1 MRINHP
7 VTQKEYPFPDGETL
21 VSCTDLQGR
30 ILYCNAAFI
39 TVSGFTREALLGQ
52 PHNLIRHPDM
62 PAEAFRDMWAT
73 LKSGLPWSAMV
84 KNRRLNGDHYWV
96 MANVTPLLDD
106 KGQPSGYMSVRTQP
120 SRQEIEAAEA
130 LYLRMRDDAR
140 AAKPQLRLE
149 RGQLHDLRP
158 LPRLMRLLHPS
169 LAGRMW
175 LICAAMGAWCL
186 LAGEL
191 GQRVGSWAA
200 VAMVLPAVALSGW
213 LLRRMTLE
221 PLEILLG
228 HANRMASCDLT
239 QAFTSNRSDEIGRF
253 TRSLSQLNV
262 NLMSVVRDAR
272 NGVMQIRQDMRVIAD
287 GNQNLSSRTEAQ
299 ASSLEETASSMEEI
313 TSTLR
318 QSTDMAAQATQQAGS
333 ARAVAEESRH
343 AVQALASTMH
353 GISEASGKISEIIQV
368 IDSIAFQTNILA
380 LNAAVEAAR
389 AGEQGRGFA
398 VVAGEVRALA
408 QRSASA
414 AREIRGLIQASVEQ
428 VAAGSQQTDNARAAM
443 DKAQAAVDKVHH
455 FIEQIS
461 HGMSEQMLGVGQINQ
476 AVAEMDT
483 MTQQN
488 AALVEEIAA
497 SAGTLH
503 ERASEVA
510 DSVGVFRLK
519 GQAGTP
525 AAAPAAVALRKVAK
539 AASSTGAAKPIIAQ
553 APGPK
558 AASVSRTTAAPATT
572 AGDSDWS
579 SF

>member
-1 MRINHP
+1 MRTNLP
-7 VTQKEYPFPDGETL
+7 VTQKEYPLPEGETL
-21 VSCTDLQGR
+21 VSCTDTQGR
-30 ILYCNAAFI
+30 ILYCNAAFV
-39 TVSGFTREALLGQ
+39 TVSGFAHQALIGQ
-52 PHNLIRHPDM
+52 PHNMIRHPDM

-73 LKSGLPWSAMV
+73 LKGGQPWSAMV
-84 KNRRLNGDHYWV
+84 KNRRADGDHYWV
-96 MANVTPLLDD
+96 MANVTPLMDER
-106 KGQPSGYMSVRTQP
+106 GQPSGFMSVRTRP
-120 SRQEIEAAEA
+120 SRQQVADAEA
-130 LYLRMRDDAR
+130 LYQRMREDASQ
-140 AAKPQLRLE
+140 AKPRLRLE
-149 RGQLHDLRP
+149 KGVLHDLRP
-158 LPRLMRLLHPS
+158 LARLQRALRPG

-175 LICAAMGAWCL
+175 LICAAMGLWGL

-191 GQRVGSWAA
+191 GQKVGSWGTLS
-200 VAMVLPAVALSGW
+200 MVLPAIFLSGW
-213 LLRRMTLE
+213 TLRRMTLQ
-221 PLEILLG
+221 PLEALIG
-228 HANRMASCDLT
+228 NANRMAGCDLT
-239 QAFTSNRSDEIGRF
+239 QEFSSDRNDEIGRF
-253 TRSLSQLNV
+253 TRALAQLNV
-262 NLMSVVRDAR
+262 NLMSVVGDAR
-272 NGVMQIRQDMRVIAD
+272 TGMMQIRQDTQVIAE
-287 GNQNLSSRTEAQ
+287 GNQDLSSRTEAQ

-333 ARAVAEESRH
+333 ARAVAEESRR
-343 AVQALASTMH
+343 AVQALASTMQ

-408 QRSASA
+408 QRSSSA

-428 VAAGSQQTDNARAAM
+428 VAAGSQQTDSARAAM
-443 DKAQAAVDKVHH
+443 DKAQAAVDRVHH

-483 MTQQN
+483 MTQKN

-497 SAGTLH
+497 SASTLNG
-503 ERASEVA
+503 RAGEVA

-519 GQAGTP
+519 GQAGTAATAP
-525 AAAPAAVALRKVAK
+525 AAAALRKAAK
-539 AASSTGAAKPIIAQ
+539 AASTSAAPRPVSSHAPKPK
-553 APGPK
+553 P
-558 AASVSRTTAAPATT
+558 ASVPRAAPAPAAT